1 MTNPTRG
8 LLSRTLAAA
17 TVAMLALIAV
27 PASAQEV
34 SPELDAWMKANAL
47 GPHMM
52 GAEDWDAIVA
62 KAKEEGEVVVYT
74 SSGRI
79 AKLVDDFGARYPGIT
94 LTVFDLGSDKT
105 VEKTIREQDAGI
117 YNADV
122 ITTGNSGDVIHELL
136 GKNRIVNYVPAH
148 FVDRIPEAN
157 REPLLIRVD
166 EAVSLFYNTDAWPDG
181 APVKNVW
188 ELTEPQWQGKVGMK
202 DPMASGSTLMALATL
217 VQNPDE
223 MAAAYKR
230 HAGKDI
236 ELSEGVPDAGYE
248 FAYRLLKNDVVIFKS
263 GSKLAEASGL
273 KGQENPLLA
282 LNNMTYIAGNDSDGF
297 VNGLVVDLDPV
308 AKLIY
313 PTYMAIAARA
323 PHPNAAK
330 VLIAYLLGSTDLSK
344 DSKLEK
350 PYMEGASLDLL
361 QGLAPYFDE
370 GTVSPRSDVPR
381 PEGGEVWDEMTGWSV
396 SADFMWNESPK
407 LRDFWL
413 LHAN

>member
-1 MTNPTRG
+1 
-8 LLSRTLAAA
+8 
-17 TVAMLALIAV
+17 
-27 PASAQEV
+27 
-34 SPELDAWMKANAL
+34 
-47 GPHMM
+47 
-52 GAEDWDAIVA
+52 
-62 KAKEEGEVVVYT
+62 
-74 SSGRI
+74 
-79 AKLVDDFGARYPGIT
+79 
-94 LTVFDLGSDKT
+94 
-105 VEKTIREQDAGI
+105 
-117 YNADV
+117 
-122 ITTGNSGDVIHELL
+122 
-136 GKNRIVNYVPAH
+136 
-148 FVDRIPEAN
+148 
-157 REPLLIRVD
+157 
-166 EAVSLFYNTDAWPDG
+166 
-181 APVKNVW
+181 
-188 ELTEPQWQGKVGMK
+188 
-202 DPMASGSTLMALATL
+202 
-217 VQNPDE
+217 
-223 MAAAYKR
+223 
-230 HAGKDI
+230 
-236 ELSEGVPDAGYE
+236 
-248 FAYRLLKNDVVIFKS
+248 
-263 GSKLAEASGL
+263 
-273 KGQENPLLA
+273 
-282 LNNMTYIAGNDSDGF
+282 MTYIAGNDSDGF